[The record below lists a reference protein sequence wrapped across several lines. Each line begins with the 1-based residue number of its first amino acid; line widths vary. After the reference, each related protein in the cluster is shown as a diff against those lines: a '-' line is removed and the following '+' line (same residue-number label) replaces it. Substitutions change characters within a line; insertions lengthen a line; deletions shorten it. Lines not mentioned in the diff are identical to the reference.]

1 MSSLQRKIRSRNTA
15 VNTIEKACENVNKTN
30 KVDIIATIEVIEKKF
45 EKLCSLNS
53 EIEELAEDTEN
64 NEEIYDGCLQSEVN
78 ITKKINTLKSLVD
91 KEKGLIK
98 DSDSKPESF
107 KRKFVSL
114 PKLTIE
120 KFKGDYTKFNRF
132 MDSFIAAIDSCE
144 VLKDIE
150 KFNYLYSFLEGEAFR
165 TMQGVKSTDKNYP
178 ELLNMKKVKRDL
190 QIV

>member
-78 ITKKINTLKSLVD
+78 ITKKINTIKSLVD

-98 DSDSKPESF
+98 DSDSKPE
-107 KRKFVSL
+107 
-114 PKLTIE
+114 
-120 KFKGDYTKFNRF
+120 GFN
-132 MDSFIAAIDSCE
+132 DQI
-144 VLKDIE
+144 
-150 KFNYLYSFLEGEAFR
+150 
-165 TMQGVKSTDKNYP
+165 
-178 ELLNMKKVKRDL
+178 LLRL
-190 QIV
+190 LIVFAE